1 MVILF
6 FSVHTS
12 LNNIPAFNNLR
23 FRFLSNVPNDLEI
36 ELQEKVF
43 EFINKLSLSAG
54 LGVQLILVWHSS
66 RNYSILFLFLFLGR
80 LQDLFTLGIFMLL

>member
-36 ELQEKVF
+36 ELQDKVF

-66 RNYSILFLFLFLGR
+66 RN
-80 LQDLFTLGIFMLL
+80 